1 MGSTMKATI
10 FNERVAMALRNWHHT
25 AKKNVKEKRGLR
37 SQSPFSTRPSTPKHP
52 KSQGNLLRRYHSEM
66 VTYPSSPI
74 RLDFE
79 AHLPYG
85 IHSPP
90 SSKVNAAATS
100 SIEQQEMEMEMEI
113 DMDQVSDLNQNQIDI
128 DIEDKQEFSF
138 DKR

>member
-1 MGSTMKATI
+1 
-10 FNERVAMALRNWHHT
+10 
-25 AKKNVKEKRGLR
+25 
-37 SQSPFSTRPSTPKHP
+37 
-52 KSQGNLLRRYHSEM
+52 M

-138 DKR
+138 DKRWQQFLLDANTTKVIMILVAFHLCITPRKQNVGVNILFCFMRFFFL